1 MFVHVK
7 FTPAVGVT
15 ECGAVAS
22 SSVGI
27 GVGQMLSLWEDSALF
42 DTLHNVLCLLETG
55 MEIMLLKRTTVNI
68 HVRTVELVLY
78 LLSQKHWLGNL

>member
-27 GVGQMLSLWEDSALF
+27 GVGQMLSL
-42 DTLHNVLCLLETG
+42 
-55 MEIMLLKRTTVNI
+55 
-68 HVRTVELVLY
+68 
-78 LLSQKHWLGNL
+78 